1 MIRTRTLLTAVLL
14 VAAAAGCGWCDRG
27 VRKGGATDV
36 RRFLPKNAELA
47 VVVPELGV
55 VGDRIQQ
62 LQRLKLASFVA
73 QLQGFAGADAFADA
87 LVRQLGVDVR
97 SREALRNAGLAPD
110 RALGVAVLGEGAA
123 FAVVP
128 VSDPKAFRET
138 LGRIARDRLGAP
150 AAAETAVGEGRTGV
164 TFSRAS
170 GPAEL
175 GYVLVDGFALVAAGA
190 QVAKLGERAALPE
203 DQSLAKD
210 AQLESSLGR
219 LPKERD
225 AVVHV
230 PSGRVQGSVPPLVGG
245 TAVVRLEPSAL
256 RAWVDVP
263 WPDSEATLNA
273 FEKKQA
279 DDLSARLPRDA
290 FFIARFNGDPTQLQ
304 ALWAQL
310 GGAQLQ
316 HAFQEAKI
324 DVQQDVLANFHSG
337 MVASLSVSPSIPLGS
352 GMPELDVRRTN
363 PFRYVHFVAVAR
375 GKDRAR
381 IAALL
386 ARLPEVA
393 PRFGARVE
401 PMTRGGQTLFITRY
415 AQGEGVH
422 FAQAQDDRVI
432 LASPLARL
440 ERAVL
445 NPGDGGAPILSDAEI
460 SRGLGEHA
468 LSAVLD
474 LDQLRASVK
483 ALPQDAWGIG
493 GFAIKASAV
502 RWLEATDDLRAITAG
517 LSRRE
522 KALQAEIAL
531 RFTPK

>member
-1 MIRTRTLLTAVLL
+1 
-14 VAAAAGCGWCDRG
+14 
-27 VRKGGATDV
+27 
-36 RRFLPKNAELA
+36 
-47 VVVPELGV
+47 VVVPDLGV

-87 LVRQLGVDVR
+87 LIRQIGVDVR

-128 VSDPKAFRET
+128 VSDAKAFRQT

-150 AAAETAVGEGRTGV
+150 AAAETAMGPERTGV
-164 TFSRAS
+164 TFSRPG

-175 GYVLVDGFALVAAGA
+175 GYVLVNGFALVAAGA

-203 DQSLAKD
+203 EQSLAKD
-210 AQLESSLGR
+210 AQLESSLAR

-225 AVVHV
+225 AVLHR
-230 PSGRVQGSVPPLVGG
+230 PAGRMQGSAPPLVRG
-245 TAVVRLEPSAL
+245 TAVLRLEPSAL

-263 WPDSEATLNA
+263 WRDSEATLNA

-279 DDLSARLPRDA
+279 EDLSSRLPRDA
-290 FFIARFNGDPTQLQ
+290 FFVARFNGDLAQLQ
-304 ALWAQL
+304 PLWSQL
-310 GGAQLQ
+310 GGDRLQ
-316 HAFQEAKI
+316 RAFQEAKI
-324 DVQQDVLANFHSG
+324 DVQQDVLASFHPG

-363 PFRYVHFVAVAR
+363 PFRYVHFVALAR

-401 PMTRGGQTLFITRY
+401 PMTRDGQTFFITRY

-422 FAQAQDDRVI
+422 FAQARDDRLV

-445 NPGDGGAPILSDAEI
+445 NPGDGGSAPILSDAEI
-460 SRGLGEHA
+460 GRGLSEHA
-468 LSAVLD
+468 AGAVLD